1 MTRFLIDE
9 SVGQRLVKLLREQ
22 GHDVASIIESMP
34 GASDARVLSK
44 AVNER
49 RLLVTN
55 DKDFGELVYRRKLK
69 HSGIILLRLTEA
81 APEAIVRL
89 LGSLTQ
95 RHGERLSSSFTVVT
109 EDRVKFR

>member
-1 MTRFLIDE
+1 MASFLIDE
-9 SVGQRLVKLLREQ
+9 SLGQRLVKLLREQ
-22 GHDVASIIESMP
+22 GHEVASVIESMP
-34 GASDARVLSK
+34 GASDTQVLSK

-69 HSGIILLRLTEA
+69 HSGIILLRLEEET
-81 APEAIVRL
+81 PDAIVRL
-89 LGSLTQ
+89 LDSLIEG
-95 RHGERLSSSFTVVT
+95 HGERLTSSFTVVT